1 MHTDRLESLTLA
13 VHNFLGMSE
22 SLSKELKPFNI
33 RVLIVE
39 PGQFRTKFLSSFAT
53 PAAGLRDDYTGTPV
67 DVTLQAFKAHDGAQ
81 QGDPAKAALRILE
94 TVTGTGMGAGKEDLQ
109 RLILGPDCYAR
120 FQSKANS
127 LLENLDRMK
136 EISHSTSFE

>member
-1 MHTDRLESLTLA
+1 MKWDQSLTD
-13 VHNFLGMSE
+13 HNLGISE

-53 PAAGLRDDYTGTPV
+53 PAAGLRDDYIGTPI
-67 DVTLQAFKAHDGAQ
+67 DVTLQAFKAHDGVQ
-81 QGDPAKAALRILE
+81 QGDPARAALRILE
-94 TVTGTGMGAGKEDLQ
+94 MVSGTGMGAGKEDLQ
-109 RLILGPDCYAR
+109 RLILGPDCFAR

-136 EISHSTSFE
+136 DISHSTSFE